1 MAIKRLQEISHH
13 LFICNGGTC
22 KQKGAEEGIVEIRNC
37 IRQAGL
43 EASVHTTKTFCNGR
57 CNDGP
62 IVISA
67 TDGLWFKGITKEKA
81 GCLVQEFLLKGTLPG
96 DLVLYRY
103 GLDFVNEME

>member
-1 MAIKRLQEISHH
+1 MAIKKLQEISHH

-22 KQKGAEEGIVEIRNC
+22 KQKGAEEGIVEIRSA

-67 TDGLWFKGITKEKA
+67 TDGLWFKEITKEKA
-81 GCLVQEFLLKGTLPG
+81 GYLVQEYLLKGIMPEH
-96 DLVLYRY
+96 LVLYRY
-103 GLDFVNEME
+103 GVGFANAVE

>member
-13 LFICNGGTC
+13 LFICNGGSC
-22 KQKGAEEGIVEIRNC
+22 KQKGAEEGIVEIRSA

-67 TDGLWFKGITKEKA
+67 TDGVWFREITKEKVD
-81 GCLVQEFLLKGTLPG
+81 CLVQEYLVKGILPAELL
-96 DLVLYRY
+96 LYRY
-103 GLDFVNEME
+103 GVGFVNAAE